1 MPAHSIPSENVSAIE
16 ESAEADSR
24 IVNRLR
30 LVLAAAALC
39 SAVIDPA
46 LVGFSAAALPLL
58 GMYFIG
64 SVFLCACAEVGAP
77 LVRARIWPW
86 LDLGCL
92 VLMLMAAGSAASLY
106 VVFFIFI
113 ILSGALRRGF
123 DEGARLSL
131 GAAVGLL
138 LVAADDHGPGR
149 AAGVLLGLMLVLS
162 IGYLLSQLG
171 EQRLQARR
179 RAALL
184 HALAHCANPRLG
196 LGHTVT
202 AMLER
207 TRAFFG
213 AERCVLLLAGH
224 GNGPATLRTVE
235 AGAPLAVPE
244 QKIDATLAGILA
256 AVPAGQTVAY
266 RRRVLSLPLRR
277 CPEARGD
284 WLRADDASCA
294 RAAELL
300 GADNFI
306 SVPVHLAHAAG
317 RVFVARCGGAFT
329 RADALFLTQVVDQA
343 VPVAENLA
351 LLDRIAASAASD
363 ERKRFALNLHDTA
376 VQPYIGLSLG
386 LAALRRKAGPDN
398 PLTPDLDALAGMAQQ
413 TIAGLRAY
421 AGSVAQRTDD
431 ATFCMAALARLSA
444 QVQQQ
449 WGLQVL
455 LDVPPRV
462 ALGGRL
468 TAEVVQIVREGLN
481 NIARHTAARQGVVR
495 LRRREHVLQIQ
506 IDNEHAEA
514 APASFMPRSISERAA
529 VLGGRVYV
537 RRADQGTAVCVEIPL

>member
-1 MPAHSIPSENVSAIE
+1 MPAYSIPSENLTAIA
-16 ESAEADSR
+16 ESEEADSR
-24 IVNRLR
+24 IVARLR

-39 SAVIDPA
+39 AAVIDPA
-46 LVGFSAAALPLL
+46 LVGFPAAALPLPGL
-58 GMYFIG
+58 YFG
-64 SVFLCACAEVGAP
+64 ASLFLCAGAEAGAP
-77 LVRARIWPW
+77 LVRARAWPW

-92 VLMLMAAGSAASLY
+92 VLILTAAGNATSLY
-106 VVFFIFI
+106 AVFFFFI

-131 GAAVGLL
+131 GAALGLL
-138 LVAADDHGPGR
+138 LVAAADAGPGL
-149 AAGVLLGLMLVLS
+149 AARVLLGQMLVLAL
-162 IGYLLSQLG
+162 GYLLSQLG
-171 EQRLQARR
+171 EQRLQTRR
-179 RAALL
+179 RSALL

-207 TRAFFG
+207 TRAHFA

-235 AGAPLAVPE
+235 AGGPLTVPA
-244 QKIDATLAGILA
+244 QPIDASLAAILG

-266 RRRVLSLPLRR
+266 RRRALSLPLRR
-277 CPEARGD
+277 CPEARAD
-284 WLRADDASCA
+284 WQRTAAAPCA

-306 SVPVHLAHAAG
+306 SVPVHLARAAG
-317 RVFVARCGGAFT
+317 RIFVARRGAPYT
-329 RADALFLTQVVDQA
+329 RADALFLSQVVDQA
-343 VPVAENLA
+343 VPVGENLA
-351 LLDRIAASAASD
+351 LLERLAASAASD
-363 ERKRFALNLHDTA
+363 ERKRLALNLHDTA

-398 PLTPDLDALAGMAQQ
+398 PVAPELDALAAMAQQ

-421 AGSVAQRTDD
+421 AGSVAQRADD
-431 ATFCMAALARLSA
+431 ETFCMAALARLSA

-449 WGLQVL
+449 WGLRVL

-481 NIARHTAARQGVVR
+481 NIAKHTAARQGVVR

-506 IDNEHAEA
+506 IDNEHAQA

-529 VLGGRVYV
+529 VLGGRAYV
-537 RRADQGTAVCVEIPL
+537 RRADLGTAVCVEIPL